1 MVFEF
6 PPDFHLNSVSVEW
19 YHCQRYRSSFSW
31 AGGLCISWAAQ
42 PAGSSVLTEVCS
54 CWEDLGSTYDELC
67 FLSMTA
73 WSSIWVLWSPAQ
85 VSVQGRGTRLFWHT
99 LAGCDFK
106 GFPHQYCAGRM
117 ELQVSQWSWG
127 RCDLIHCSGF
137 FLYIVS
143 TVLVTLLQPTFVFF
157 LCAFQ
162 VITSREYGLGGVPW
176 VFFFLLHI
184 IQFQPGSRIV
194 WDHVPNPG
202 GAPVTTWVRNCQ
214 FVAKTLLC
222 WVLRWHFTNIST
234 L

>member
-162 VITSREYGLGGVPW
+162 VITSREYGLGGYHG
-176 VFFFLLHI
+176 FFSFYYISFSFNLVAELFETMSPTQEGLLLPHGWEI
-184 IQFQPGSRIV
+184 ANLLRR
-194 WDHVPNPG
+194 H
-202 GAPVTTWVRNCQ
+202 C
-214 FVAKTLLC
+214 FVGY
-222 WVLRWHFTNIST
+222 
-234 L
+234 